1 MHAWGLASLTGL
13 EERQLCGHPGAGAW
27 EGGSWGQAASCPHT
41 GARMK
46 VPGLGEKKIQGYMGG
61 YAVSGPDLGGICL
74 SYWLQVSEGL
84 ECGPVGLPLPFCSS
98 P

>member
-1 MHAWGLASLTGL
+1 
-13 EERQLCGHPGAGAW
+13 
-27 EGGSWGQAASCPHT
+27 
-41 GARMK
+41 MK

-61 YAVSGPDLGGICL
+61 YAVSGPDLGGMCL

-84 ECGPVGLPLPFCSS
+84 ECGPVGLPLPFCCS